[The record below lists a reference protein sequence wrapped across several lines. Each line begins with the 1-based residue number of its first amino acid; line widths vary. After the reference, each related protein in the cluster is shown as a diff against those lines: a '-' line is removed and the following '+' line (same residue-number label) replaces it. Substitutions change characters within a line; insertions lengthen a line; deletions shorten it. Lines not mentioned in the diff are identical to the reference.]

1 MGAEKQ
7 LIMEPLK
14 NMLNA
19 VAVYLPFLFGA
30 LLILFV
36 GWVVAKGL
44 STLVEKGLDKV
55 KFNDFSGKIG
65 LTELLS
71 KGGLPITPS
80 SLLGSFVYWVLMIVV
95 LATTLQAIGLEIVAQ
110 LLKNV
115 TDYVPSVIA
124 AIFVLIVGMFIA
136 NVVSGIVRA
145 AANNMSLARADL
157 LAGITRAAI
166 LVFTIVS
173 ALQQLNIATFFVTT
187 TFQIFFAAV
196 CFALALAFGL
206 GGKDLAAR
214 IMWDFYNQQNEK
226 K

>member
-1 MGAEKQ
+1 MGGEKQ

-14 NMLNA
+14 NMLNT

-36 GWVVAKGL
+36 GWVVAKMISALVKRGL
-44 STLVEKGLDKV
+44 ERL
-55 KFNDFSGKIG
+55 KFNEFSAKLG
-65 LTELLS
+65 LTELLT
-71 KGGLPITPS
+71 KGGLFISPVDLIAA
-80 SLLGSFVYWVLMIVV
+80 FVYWVLMIVV

-110 LLKNV
+110 LLERV
-115 TDYVPSVIA
+115 TGYVPSVIA
-124 AIFVLIVGMFIA
+124 AVFVLIVGMFMA
-136 NVVSGIVRA
+136 NLVSGVVRA
-145 AANNMSLARADL
+145 AAKNVNLSRAEL
-157 LAGITRAAI
+157 LAGITKVAI
-166 LVFTIVS
+166 LIFTWVS
-173 ALQQLNIATFFVTT
+173 ALEQLNIATFFVTT

-214 IMWDFYNQQNEK
+214 LLWDFYNQQNEK

>member
-14 NMLNA
+14 NMLNT
-19 VAVYLPFLFGA
+19 VAIYLPFLFGA

-36 GWVVAKGL
+36 GWMVAKVL
-44 STLVEKGLDKV
+44 SALVLKGLEKV
-55 KFNDFSGKIG
+55 RFNEFLTKLGF
-65 LTELLS
+65 TELLTN
-71 KGGLPITPS
+71 GGITIAPANLVS
-80 SLLGSFVYWVLMIVV
+80 AFIYWILVIVV
-95 LATTLQAIGLEIVAQ
+95 LATTLQAVGLEIAAQ
-110 LLKNV
+110 LLQRV
-115 TDYVPSVIA
+115 TGYVPSVIA
-124 AIFVLIVGMFIA
+124 AVFVLIVGMFLA
-136 NVVSGIVRA
+136 NFISGAVRA
-145 AANNMSLARADL
+145 AAKNVNLGRSEL
-157 LAGITRAAI
+157 LAGITKAAI
-166 LVFTIVS
+166 LVFTWVS
-173 ALQQLNIATFFVTT
+173 ALEQLNIATFFVTA